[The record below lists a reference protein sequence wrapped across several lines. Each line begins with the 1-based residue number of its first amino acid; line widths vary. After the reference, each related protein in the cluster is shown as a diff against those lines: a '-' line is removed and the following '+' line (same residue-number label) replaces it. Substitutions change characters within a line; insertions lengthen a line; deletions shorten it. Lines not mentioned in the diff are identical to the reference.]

1 MKTKQIFPITEDNMD
16 DDKHAYENFL
26 HILSIRN
33 GTEFKV
39 FHTYFVNWQLELY
52 NFQLIINI

>member
-1 MKTKQIFPITEDNMD
+1 MKTKQISSRTEDNM

-26 HILSIRN
+26 YILSIRN

-39 FHTYFVNWQLELY
+39 FHTYFVNWQLEFH
-52 NFQLIINI
+52 NSKLIINI

>member
-1 MKTKQIFPITEDNMD
+1 MKTKQISPRTEDNM

-26 HILSIRN
+26 YILSVRD

-39 FHTYFVNWQLELY
+39 FHTYFVSWQLEFY
-52 NFQLIINI
+52 NFKIIINI